1 MMGAMMAIVPLMAA
15 AQKSVA
21 DMEQA
26 FDTFVG
32 WLADGGYVTA
42 SAADSYSGGSYYK
55 KYEFAAPKGKLKTVE
70 ELDRALSRN
79 SVVGYGSLVKRA
91 GTNSADTKT
100 IAYGKGNISKIQFG
114 THKDRNYNVLLMRS
128 RTDSTMRY
136 AYALVWY
143 ETKEQIAGSAY
154 KIYGKDPAKQS
165 SVGDYGIPGL
175 SSLHSLSESLDGVT
189 TTGTVTTISSDG
201 KVRVVRKGNMVEIDS
216 IGAVGAISNMTLKTS
231 ADFVVQLNTLHTTY
245 FNPPTDM
252 RPNQQHTLKTAVMG
266 RVLKL
271 CREHGKLLTP
281 DDRELCSNI
290 LMKWKKSCADDFHR
304 QMLRLAIKDF

>member
-21 DMEQA
+21 DIEQV

-42 SAADSYSGGSYYK
+42 SATETYSDGSYYK

-79 SVVGYGSLVKRA
+79 SVLGYESLVKRA

-100 IAYGKGNISKIQFG
+100 IAYGKRNASKIQFG

-128 RTDSTMRY
+128 RTDTTMRY
-136 AYALVWY
+136 VYALVWY
-143 ETKEQIAGSAY
+143 ETKEQIAGNVY
-154 KIYGKDPAKQS
+154 KIYGKDPAKRV
-165 SVGDYGIPGL
+165 SVGVYGMPGL
-175 SSLHSLSESLDGVT
+175 SSLQSLSELSDG
-189 TTGTVTTISSDG
+189 GMAHTVTTISSDG
-201 KVRVVRKGNMVEIDS
+201 KVRMIRNGKVVEVDS
-216 IGAVGAISNMTLKTS
+216 IGAVGAIANMALKTS
-231 ADFVVQLNTLHTTY
+231 ADFVIQLNTLHTTY
-245 FNPPTDM
+245 LNPPTGT
-252 RPNQQHTLKTAVMG
+252 RPNQQHTLRTAVMG

-271 CREHGKLLTP
+271 CREHGKLLTS
-281 DDRELCSNI
+281 DDREFCRNV
-290 LMKWKKSCADDFHR
+290 LMKWKKLCAEDLHR
-304 QMLRLAIKDF
+304 EMLRLALKGL

>member
-1 MMGAMMAIVPLMAA
+1 MAIVPLMAA
-15 AQKSVA
+15 AQKSVP

-42 SAADSYSGGSYYK
+42 SAADTYSGGSYYK

-201 KVRVVRKGNMVEIDS
+201 KVRVVRNGKTIEIDS
-216 IGAVGAISNMTLKTS
+216 IGAVGAIGNMTLKTS

-245 FNPPTDM
+245 FNPPTGT
-252 RPNQQHTLKTAVMG
+252 RPNQLHTLKTAVMG

-281 DDRELCSNI
+281 DDRELCRNV
-290 LMKWKKSCADDFHR
+290 LMKWKKLCTEDLHR
-304 QMLRLAIKDF
+304 QMLRLAMKDL